1 MKLWKRWSDR
11 LAHRE
16 PATPLALFRI
26 VLGVV
31 ILTTFGDMLLTDTVS
46 VLWYPIADGG
56 IADPAATHWLINA
69 IGGADPGKVG
79 VLIAAAMGSALL
91 MVVGLGSR
99 LAALVALQCCMAL
112 FSLHPGSGG
121 GHDRLIINA
130 LWLVVLAPSDAT
142 LSLMCRLKT
151 GSWISTAPAAAWVRY
166 LIIYQI
172 VLVYTCTGVQKLG
185 ADWWPWGDLRA
196 VYYSLL
202 TPSWQR
208 WESIA
213 WVASI
218 YPLTQAGT
226 AITLMWE
233 MSWGLVLLALWYRA
247 TRSRPGRLRALFNR
261 IDVRRLYALVG
272 VGVHLGIW
280 AMMNLGPF
288 SWITLTYYF
297 SLWHHDEYAR
307 LWRRLRPQPSIR

>member
-1 MKLWKRWSDR
+1 VNLWRR
-11 LAHRE
+11 LVACLAHRE

-26 VLGVV
+26 ATGLV
-31 ILTTFGDMLLTDTVS
+31 ILVTFADMLLTDTLAAV
-46 VLWYPIADGG
+46 WYPIAHGG
-56 IADPAATHWLINA
+56 IVDTQDSHWLIEA
-69 IGGADPGKVG
+69 LGGTDPSVINGLVAT
-79 VLIAAAMGSALL
+79 VLVSAVL

-99 LAALVALQCCMAL
+99 IAALVALQGCLAL
-112 FSLHPGSGG
+112 FSLHPGTGG
-121 GHDRLIINA
+121 GHDRLIVNG
-130 LWLVVLAPSDAT
+130 LWLLVLAPSDAT
-142 LSLMCRLKT
+142 LSLWSRIRS
-151 GSWISTAPAAAWVRY
+151 GSWVSTKPAPVWVRY

-185 ADWWPWGDLRA
+185 SDWWPWGDLRA

-213 WVASI
+213 WVADL

-226 AITLMWE
+226 ALTLFWE

-247 TRSRPGRLRALFNR
+247 TRDRSGALRALFNR
-261 IDVRRLYALVG
+261 LDVRRLYALIG
-272 VGVHLGIW
+272 VGVHVGIW

-288 SWITLTYYF
+288 SWITLTYYLC
-297 SLWHHDEYAR
+297 LWHHDEYAR
-307 LWRRLRPQPSIR
+307 LWRRIRR